1 MFNYFAVASL
11 AATAF
16 GCGCSDL
23 EPLYK
28 PNYAD
33 FDYRQNGENW
43 GTVHNNK
50 YALCSAGIEQSPID
64 LRSNAP
70 KNDVIS
76 VS

>member
-11 AATAF
+11 AVTSF

-33 FDYRQNGENW
+33 FDY
-43 GTVHNNK
+43 
-50 YALCSAGIEQSPID
+50 
-64 LRSNAP
+64 
-70 KNDVIS
+70 
-76 VS
+76 